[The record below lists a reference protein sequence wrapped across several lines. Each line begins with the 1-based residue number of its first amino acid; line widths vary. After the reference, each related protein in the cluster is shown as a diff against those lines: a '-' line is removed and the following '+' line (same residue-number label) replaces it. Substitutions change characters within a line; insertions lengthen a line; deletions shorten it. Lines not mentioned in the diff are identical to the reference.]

1 MSLGFVGQRCLSER
15 EPELGLGI
23 VAELDRNRITVEF
36 PATRERRIYARGTPV
51 LKRVQFAAGETVA
64 TRAGDKFTVESVV
77 EENGLLT
84 YVGPTGQRVRE
95 DVISDLTSVSSP
107 AERLMAGQ
115 ADSSEVF
122 DLRLRA
128 LQARAKFRQSEVRG
142 FLGGRIDLIPHQFYI
157 LNEVSNRQIPRVLLA
172 DEVGLGKTIEACL
185 ILQRLLATG
194 RAKRALILVPES
206 LVHQWF
212 VELLRRFNLW
222 FTIFDEPRCLAV
234 EASEPGKNPFLSS
247 QLGLA
252 SIAYLAGPDAAARR
266 AQVVEAGW
274 DLVIVDEAHHLGWTP
289 EAASPDYQFVEQ
301 LARKSPGL
309 LLLTATPTQLGLAGH
324 FARLRLLDPHR
335 YDDYETFLD
344 ETADFGTIAEIAE
357 KIVDNKV
364 LSNADQKALRKI
376 FDRDPE
382 TLATHL
388 AALDAGKVGARD
400 ALLRTLLDQHGT
412 GRVVFRNTR
421 AAMTGFPKRQYCPV
435 ALTDASPALLA
446 RVARELQAEEA
457 AADATAHNASRI
469 QGAAAPIDNAPIS
482 IDFSAEAEAALAAGS
497 PDDDDSSEPSE
508 SDNIVSPVDES
519 PDDSDDALDKAPAK
533 PARKKAA
540 KKTKAKSAASPDAV
554 SAPLTAF
561 PGAKPKAKS
570 AKAGKSAPVAGLPS
584 EATGSHV
591 SDPSESAD
599 PTSTLRYSY
608 KDDPRLDWLVSFLK
622 KTAPAKV
629 LLICRSERKVLAL
642 EAAIKEKLNLNI
654 GLFHEGLPLV
664 QRDRQAAWFAEPA
677 GAQILLCSEIGS
689 EGRNFQFA
697 HHLVLWDL
705 PLNPS
710 LVEQRIGRLDRIGQT
725 DTIKIHVPYL
735 AGGADSAVAEW
746 YHFGL
751 NAFEAPLHGGNDY
764 AEAFRPRL
772 LELAT
777 AYGEG
782 RLKKDARQ
790 QLDAFI
796 AETEAFRADLQL
808 KLQKGRDRL
817 LELNSFNRD
826 VAKQVLDRVRAA
838 DADPTARKILT
849 DVLDHFGVHVKE
861 LEEGDLHLDAA
872 HAYVEGFPSIPRD
885 GMLATYSRKRAIARE
900 DIRFISADHPLVTDS
915 IDLLVD
921 SPAGTTS
928 FCVLEADK
936 PNLLLE
942 AVFVLETV
950 ADAKWHVDQFLA
962 PTPIRVLVDIHGK
975 DLTDDVL
982 YSRLNADVE
991 DAPLPRFLER
1001 PGFNGTLL
1009 KNLVEGASERAKA
1022 QTLALKKTARERAA
1036 AVLTADLQRLVE
1048 LSKLNDNVRSE
1059 EIDLAKKQVLQVR
1072 TAIEAARLR
1081 LDSLR
1086 LIVEGVEID

>member
-1 MSLGFVGQRCLSER
+1 MSLGFVGQRCVSER
-15 EPELGLGI
+15 EPELGLGQ
-23 VAELDRNRITVEF
+23 VAELEHARITIEF

-51 LKRVQFAAGETVA
+51 LKRVQFAAGETIA
-64 TRAGDKFTVESVV
+64 TRGGTSFTVEEVV
-77 EENGLLT
+77 EENGLLVYT
-84 YVGPTGQRVRE
+84 GAGQRVRE
-95 DVISDLTSVSSP
+95 DNISDLTSVSSP

-115 ADSSEVF
+115 TEPSEVF
-122 DLRLRA
+122 DLRMRTLRA
-128 LQARAKFRQSEVRG
+128 RTRFLQSDVRG

-194 RAKRALILVPES
+194 RAKRALVLVPES
-206 LVHQWF
+206 LTHQWF

-222 FTIFDEPRCLAV
+222 FTIFDEARCLAV

-252 SIAYLAGPDAAARR
+252 SIAYLGGPDAASRR
-266 AQVVEAGW
+266 TQVIEAGW

-289 EAASPDYQFVEQ
+289 EEASPDYQFVEQ
-301 LARKSPGL
+301 LARKAPGL

-335 YDDYETFLD
+335 YDDYETFLN
-344 ETADFGTIAEIAE
+344 ETADFGKIAAIAE
-357 KIVDNKV
+357 KIVDGRV
-364 LSNADQKALRKI
+364 LSSADQKSLRQI

-382 TLATHL
+382 TLAAHL
-388 AALDAGKVGARD
+388 AALDAGKPGARE

-421 AAMTGFPKRQYCPV
+421 AAMTGFPTRQYCPV
-435 ALTDASPALLA
+435 ALPDASPALLA
-446 RVARELQAEEA
+446 RVSRELQAEEA
-457 AADATAHNASRI
+457 DAEANAHTASRT
-469 QGAAAPIDNAPIS
+469 QGAAPEIDNAPIS
-482 IDFSAEAEAALAAGS
+482 IDFSAEAEAALAAES
-497 PDDDDSSEPSE
+497 SDDSDDDSAPSE
-508 SDNIVSPVDES
+508 SDDVTSPLEELDES
-519 PDDSDDALDKAPAK
+519 ADDLDDQPAK
-533 PARKKAA
+533 PARKPKAV
-540 KKTKAKSAASPDAV
+540 KKTKAKSTTKADV
-554 SAPLTAF
+554 VRAPLTAI
-561 PGAKPKAKS
+561 PGAKTKS
-570 AKAGKSAPVAGLPS
+570 KFVPVAAS
-584 EATGSHV
+584 A
-591 SDPSESAD
+591 SESSVA
-599 PTSTLRYSY
+599 SVRYSY

-622 KTAPAKV
+622 ETAPAKV

-642 EAAIKEKLNLNI
+642 EAAIKEKHNLNI
-654 GLFHEGLPLV
+654 GLFHEGLPLI

-677 GAQILLCSEIGS
+677 GAQLLLCSEIGS

-697 HHLVLWDL
+697 HHLVLFDL

-746 YHFGL
+746 YHVGL
-751 NAFEAPLHGGNDY
+751 NAFEAPLHGGNDF
-764 AEAFRPRL
+764 ATAFRSRL

-782 RLKKDARQ
+782 RLKKDARKT
-790 QLDAFI
+790 LDTFI
-796 AETEAFRADLQL
+796 AETEKFRAALQL
-808 KLQKGRDRL
+808 KMKQGRDRL

-826 VAKQVLDRVRAA
+826 VATTVIDRVRAA
-838 DADPTARKILT
+838 DADPFLKKILT
-849 DVLDHFGVHVKE
+849 DLFDHFGVRVSEHE
-861 LEEGDLHLDAA
+861 DGDVNLDAN

-885 GMLATYSRKRAIARE
+885 GMLATYDRKRAIARE
-900 DIRFISADHPLVTDS
+900 DIRFISADHPLVRDS

-921 SPAGTTS
+921 SPAGTTA

-962 PTPIRVLVDIHGK
+962 PTPVRVLVNIHGE
-975 DLTDDVL
+975 DLTDSPDYENL
-982 YSRLNADVE
+982 DDDVE
-991 DAPLPRFLER
+991 DAPLPRFLAK

-1009 KNLVEGASERAKA
+1009 KNLVEGATDRAKA
-1022 QTLALKKTARERAA
+1022 MAEPIKQNARERAA
-1036 AVLTADLQRLVE
+1036 ESLTADLQRLVD
-1048 LSKLNDNVRSE
+1048 LQKINDNVRPE
-1059 EIDLAKKQVLQVR
+1059 EIDLAKKKVRQTR
-1072 TAIEAARLR
+1072 TAIEQARLR

>member
-15 EPELGLGI
+15 EPELGLGL
-23 VAELDRNRITVEF
+23 VAELDRNRITIEF
-36 PATRERRIYARGTPV
+36 PATREKRIYARGTPV

-64 TRAGDKFTVESVV
+64 TRAGEKFAVESVD
-77 EENGLLT
+77 EENGLLV
-84 YVGPTGQRVRE
+84 YVGPAGQRVRE

-107 AERLMAGQ
+107 SERLMAGQ
-115 ADSSEVF
+115 ADPSEVF

-128 LQARAKFRQSEVRG
+128 LQAQARFRQSDVRG

-157 LNEVSNRQIPRVLLA
+157 LHEVSNRQVPRVLLA

-222 FTIFDEPRCLAV
+222 FTLFDEPRCLAV

-252 SIAYLAGPDAAARR
+252 SIAYLAGPDATPRR
-266 AQVVEAGW
+266 TQVIEAGW

-301 LARKSPGL
+301 LARKAPGL

-344 ETADFGTIAEIAE
+344 ETADFGKVAEVAE
-357 KIVDNKV
+357 KIVENKV
-364 LSNADQKALRKI
+364 LSSKDQASLRQI

-382 TLATHL
+382 TLAAHL
-388 AALDAGKVGARD
+388 AALDAGKPDARE

-435 ALTDASPALLA
+435 ALPDASPALLA
-446 RVARELQAEEA
+446 RVSREIQAEEA
-457 AADATAHNASRI
+457 DADATAHTASRT

-482 IDFSAEAEAALAAGS
+482 IDFSEEAEAALATAS
-497 PDDDDSSEPSE
+497 PEDSDPDDPDVAASVSEWSE
-508 SDNIVSPVDES
+508 EPADELSDE
-519 PDDSDDALDKAPAK
+519 ALDEAPAK
-533 PARKKAA
+533 PTRKPKPA
-540 KKTKAKSAASPDAV
+540 KKTKAKSATSPDV
-554 SAPLTAF
+554 VTSPLTAF
-561 PGAKPKAKS
+561 PGAKSKS
-570 AKAGKSAPVAGLPS
+570 KSTKSDPVAGS
-584 EATGSHV
+584 V
-591 SDPSESAD
+591 SDPSEPSAR
-599 PTSTLRYSY
+599 SALRYSY
-608 KDDPRLDWLVSFLK
+608 KDDPRLLWLVDFLQK
-622 KTAPAKV
+622 IAPAKV

-677 GAQILLCSEIGS
+677 GAQLLLCSEIGS

-697 HHLVLWDL
+697 HHLVLFDL

-735 AGGADSAVAEW
+735 ADGADAAVAEW

-764 AEAFRPRL
+764 AGAFRARL
-772 LELAT
+772 LELIEKWHGHPARGVGKHGKDAHAT
-777 AYGEG
+777 A
-782 RLKKDARQ
+782 RAD
-790 QLDAFI
+790 LDAFI
-796 AETEAFRADLQL
+796 AETEKFRAELQL
-808 KLQKGRDRL
+808 KMKQGRDRL

-826 VAKQVLDRVRAA
+826 VAKTVIDRVRAA
-838 DADPTARKILT
+838 DADPFLRKILT
-849 DVLDHFGVHVKE
+849 DILDHFGVRVSEHE
-861 LEEGDLHLDAA
+861 DGDVNLDAS

-885 GMLATYSRKRAIARE
+885 GMLATYDRKRAIARE
-900 DIRFISADHPLVTDS
+900 DIRFLSADHPLVQDS

-921 SPAGTTS
+921 SPAGTTA

-962 PTPIRVLVDIHGK
+962 PTPIRVLVDIHGH

-982 YSRLNADVE
+982 YSRLAADVD

-1009 KNLVEGASERAKA
+1009 KNLVEGASERA
-1022 QTLALKKTARERAA
+1022 TTRTVALKQAARERAA
-1036 AVLTADLQRLVE
+1036 ATLTADLQRLVE
-1048 LSKLNDNVRSE
+1048 LSKLNDNVRPE
-1059 EIDLAKKQVLQVR
+1059 EIELAKKQVRHVR
-1072 TAIEAARLR
+1072 TAIEQARLR

-1086 LIVEGVEID
+1086 LIVEGVSVD

>member
-15 EPELGLGI
+15 EPELGLGA
-23 VAELDRNRITVEF
+23 VSELDRTRITVEF
-36 PATRERRIYARGTPV
+36 PATREKRIYARGTPV
-51 LKRVQFAAGETVA
+51 LKRVRFAVGETLSTRAGETFA
-64 TRAGDKFTVESVV
+64 IESVE
-77 EENGLLT
+77 EENGLLV
-84 YVGPTGQRVRE
+84 YVGGGRRVRE
-95 DVISDLTSVSSP
+95 DAVSDIAGASSP

-115 ADSSEVF
+115 ADPSEVF

-128 LQARAKFRQSEVRG
+128 LQARNRFRQSEVRG

-157 LNEVSNRQIPRVLLA
+157 LNEVSSRQIPRVLLA

-222 FTIFDEPRCLAV
+222 FTLFDEPRCLAV

-252 SIAYLAGPDAAARR
+252 SIAYLAGPDAANRR
-266 AQVVEAGW
+266 TQVIEAGW
-274 DLVIVDEAHHLGWTP
+274 DLIIVDEAHHLGWSP
-289 EAASPDYQFVEQ
+289 EAVSNDYAFVEQ
-301 LARKSPGL
+301 LARKAPGL

-344 ETADFGTIAEIAE
+344 ETADFGKVAAIAE
-357 KIVDNKV
+357 KIVENKV
-364 LSNADQKALRKI
+364 LSAADQKTLGQI
-376 FDRDPE
+376 FDRAPE

-388 AALDAGKVGARD
+388 AALDAGKPGARE

-421 AAMTGFPKRQYCPV
+421 AAMTGFPNRQYCPV
-435 ALTDASPALLA
+435 AFPDAPPALLA

-457 AADATAHNASRI
+457 AADASAHTASRT

-482 IDFSAEAEAALAAGS
+482 IDFSAEAEAALAAASPEDSADVDSENSDAAMSMGEWS
-497 PDDDDSSEPSE
+497 EEPDDDSLDE
-508 SDNIVSPVDES
+508 PVD
-519 PDDSDDALDKAPAK
+519 K
-533 PARKKAA
+533 PARKPKAS
-540 KKTKAKSAASPDAV
+540 K
-554 SAPLTAF
+554 
-561 PGAKPKAKS
+561 KPKAKS
-570 AKAGKSAPVAGLPS
+570 SPLTAIPGAKSKSAKSAPVAASVSEPS
-584 EATGSHV
+584 LTFG
-591 SDPSESAD
+591 PSTPA
-599 PTSTLRYSY
+599 LRYTF
-608 KDDPRLDWLVSFLK
+608 KDDPRLDWLVAFLK
-622 KTAPAKV
+622 KIAPAKV
-629 LLICRSERKVLAL
+629 LLICRSGRKVLAL
-642 EAAIKEKLNLNI
+642 ETAIKEKLNLNI
-654 GLFHEGLPLV
+654 GLFHEGLPLI
-664 QRDRQAAWFAEPA
+664 QRDRQAAWFAEPD
-677 GAQILLCSEIGS
+677 GAQLLLCSEIGS

-697 HHLVLWDL
+697 HHLVLFDL

-725 DTIKIHVPYL
+725 ETIKIHVPYL
-735 AGGADSAVAEW
+735 AGGADAAVAEW

-764 AEAFRPRL
+764 ATAFRTRL
-772 LELAT
+772 LELAV

-782 RLKKDARQ
+782 RLKKDARKT
-790 QLDAFI
+790 LDAFI
-796 AETEAFRADLQL
+796 AETEKFREDLRL
-808 KLQKGRDRL
+808 KMKQGRDRL

-826 VAKQVLDRVRAA
+826 VARQVIDRVRAA
-838 DADPTARKILT
+838 DADPLLKKILT
-849 DVLDHFGVHVKE
+849 DLLDHFGVRLAEHE
-861 LEEGDLHLDAA
+861 DGDINLDAA
-872 HAYVEGFPSIPRD
+872 HAYVEGFPSIPRE
-885 GMLATYSRKRAIARE
+885 GLLATYDRKRAIARE
-900 DIRFISADHPLVTDS
+900 DIAFLSADHPLVLDS

-921 SPAGTTS
+921 SPAGTTA

-950 ADAKWHVDQFLA
+950 ADAKWHVDQFLS
-962 PTPIRVLVDIHGK
+962 PTPVRVLVDIHGH
-975 DLTDDVL
+975 DLTDNVL
-982 YSRLNADVE
+982 YSRLAADLE
-991 DAPLPRFLER
+991 DAPLPRFLQK

-1009 KNLVEGASERAKA
+1009 KNLVEAATERAKA
-1022 QTLALKKTARERAA
+1022 HTLALKKTARERAA
-1036 AVLTADLQRLVE
+1036 AVLTADLQRLVD
-1048 LSKLNDNVRSE
+1048 LSKLNDNVRPE
-1059 EIDLAKKQVLQVR
+1059 EIELAKKQVLQVR

-1086 LIVEGVEID
+1086 LIVEGVEVD